1 MRARGTQ
8 GHVRLCIRPSLRA
21 RACNYYENEFQRAA
35 RRHLREWN
43 RASDIKPKGCR
54 NSVEALRCP
63 LSAANEYRIFLADVN
78 IVIYARDKLL
88 SSRGPRRDTTFFIVP
103 RHCALPCTLP
113 MFLEIYLSVRLM
125 GLVRE
130 REQGSGPR
138 RNHALRLGNSS
149 GDECYAARFRS
160 LPIQSVLS
168 FTKKTPIIA
177 GLLPG
182 RLRALRCR

>member
-1 MRARGTQ
+1 MEPRVRYRAEGM
-8 GHVRLCIRPSLRA
+8 LK
-21 RACNYYENEFQRAA
+21 QR
-35 RRHLREWN
+35 R
-43 RASDIKPKGCR
+43 DTP
-54 NSVEALRCP
+54 CP

-88 SSRGPRRDTTFFIVP
+88 SSRDVTLFIVL

-125 GLVRE
+125 GLVGE

-149 GDECYAARFRS
+149 GDECHAARFRS

-168 FTKKTPIIA
+168 FTKRTPIIA
-177 GLLPG
+177 GLVPG
-182 RLRALRCR
+182 RLRALRCAVARYYRVNAFLPRYRYR